1 MTDVDAGE
9 RMALARSTA
18 RRYAEAAFEI
28 AERDDSM
35 ETWLA
40 AFVIAEERL
49 VSPEVMRLLSN
60 PSVPV
65 VSRTEALVRIV
76 GDDVSGPQRNLL
88 ALMVRR
94 GRFDLLPG
102 VIREFTR
109 LYRLREGIVEATVT
123 SAAALDAAE
132 VEALQA
138 RLETVTGSHIE
149 LQQAV
154 DPDLLGGIQVRVG
167 DQLIDG
173 SVRGRLER
181 LRAEF
186 SNTAI

>member
-1 MTDVDAGE
+1 
-9 RMALARSTA
+9 MALARSTA

-35 ETWLA
+35 EAWLA
-40 AFVIAEERL
+40 ALAIADERL
-49 VSPEVMRLLSN
+49 TDPEVMRLLSN
-60 PSVPV
+60 PSVATA
-65 VSRTEALVRIV
+65 SRVEVLGRIL
-76 GDDVSGPQRNLL
+76 GDDVSDPPHNLL

-94 GRFDLLPG
+94 GRFELLPG
-102 VIREFTR
+102 VIREFMR

-123 SAAALDAAE
+123 SAASLDATE
-132 VEALQA
+132 FEALRA
-138 RLETVTGSHIE
+138 RLETLTSRRVE

-173 SVRGRLER
+173 SVRGRFER
-181 LRAEF
+181 LRNEF
-186 SNTAI
+186 TNITI

>member
-1 MTDVDAGE
+1 
-9 RMALARSTA
+9 MALTRSTA

-35 ETWLA
+35 EAWLA
-40 AFVIAEERL
+40 ALAIADERL
-49 VSPEVMRLLSN
+49 TDADVMRLLSN
-60 PSVPV
+60 PSIATA
-65 VSRTEALVRIV
+65 SRVEVLGRIL
-76 GDDVSGPQRNLL
+76 GDDVGGPQRNLL

-94 GRFDLLPG
+94 GRFEMLPG
-102 VIREFTR
+102 VIREFMR

-123 SAAALDAAE
+123 SASALDAAE
-132 VEALQA
+132 IEALQA
-138 RLETVTGSHIE
+138 RLETLTSRRIE

-154 DPDLLGGIQVRVG
+154 DPDLLGGIQVRFG

-181 LRAEF
+181 LRSEVT
-186 SNTAI
+186 NIAI